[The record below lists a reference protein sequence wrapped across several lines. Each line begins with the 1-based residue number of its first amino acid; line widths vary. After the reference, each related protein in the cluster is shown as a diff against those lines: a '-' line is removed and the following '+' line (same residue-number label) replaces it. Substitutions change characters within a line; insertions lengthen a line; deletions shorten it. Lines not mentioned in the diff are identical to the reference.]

1 MSDMSEAGEQH
12 GKPKQ
17 WVVLAVSMALP
28 LLVGALGGIVTDSG
42 WYAELRRPAFA
53 PPGWLFGPVWTALYL
68 GMGVAAW
75 LVWRRAGFRKARAAL
90 ALYALQ
96 LVFNALWNPI
106 FFGLRAMGWA
116 LVDIV
121 VLAVAIVV
129 TLIKFYR
136 IDRSA
141 GLLLVPYLLWV
152 LFASVLNFSLW
163 MLNP

>member
-1 MSDMSEAGEQH
+1 
-12 GKPKQ
+12 
-17 WVVLAVSMALP
+17 MALP
-28 LLVGALGGIVTDSG
+28 LLVGALGGIVTDGG
-42 WYAELRRPAFA
+42 WYTELRRPGFA

-75 LVWRRAGFRKARAAL
+75 LVWRRAGFHRARVAL

-96 LVFNALWNPI
+96 LVFNALWSPI

-116 LVDIV
+116 FVDIV
-121 VLAVAIVV
+121 LLAIAIVV

-152 LFASVLNFSLW
+152 LFAGALNFSLW

>member
-1 MSDMSEAGEQH
+1 MSEAGEQH

-42 WYAELRRPAFA
+42 WYTELRRPAFA

-96 LVFNALWNPI
+96 LVFNALWSPI

-116 LVDIV
+116 FVDIV

-129 TLIKFYR
+129 TLVEFHR
-136 IDRSA
+136 IDRRA

>member
-1 MSDMSEAGEQH
+1 M
-12 GKPKQ
+12 Q

-28 LLVGALGGIVTDSG
+28 LLVGAVGGFVTDSG
-42 WYAELRRPAFA
+42 WYADLRRPAFA

-75 LVWRRAGFRKARAAL
+75 LVWRRAGFHKARIAL

-96 LVFNALWNPI
+96 LVFNALWSPI

-116 LVDIV
+116 FVDIV

-152 LFASVLNFSLW
+152 LFASVLNLSLW
-163 MLNP
+163 ILNP